1 MSLKR
6 SNMCITV
13 LENARNFT
21 FNERRRH
28 VAHEGLAEREREREA
43 GGERGDRKT
52 SVKV

>member
-28 VAHEGLAEREREREA
+28 VAHEGLAEREA